1 MTTHRFQNPLRLIS
15 RLGGGLSAARK
26 MITDAVLPMPG
37 AHPAVSDRRID
48 SF

>member
-1 MTTHRFQNPLRLIS
+1 MMTRGSHTRLHLFSRIAGGLAAARRLI
-15 RLGGGLSAARK
+15 
-26 MITDAVLPMPG
+26 TEVVLPMPG

>member
-1 MTTHRFQNPLRLIS
+1 MTTHRFQNPLRLIA
-15 RLGGGLSAARK
+15 RLAGSLSAARR

-37 AHPAVSDRRID
+37 VHPAVSDRRID

>member
-1 MTTHRFQNPLRLIS
+1 MTTQRSHNSPSLLARLA
-15 RLGGGLSAARK
+15 GGLAAARK

>member
-1 MTTHRFQNPLRLIS
+1 MTMQRSHNPLPLLARLAGGLAAARRLI
-15 RLGGGLSAARK
+15 
-26 MITDAVLPMPG
+26 TDTVLPMPG